1 MRWLRPACHHKE
13 TENPKGS
20 RRKINPMSVTVEKQ
34 EKNMV
39 KLTIEVPA
47 EEVAAAEQRAYQKN
61 KGKIAVPGFRKGKA
75 PRSIIEKMYGPDVFL
90 EEAVNDI
97 LPDAYEAA
105 CKESGLEIT
114 SRPVLDYTQVE
125 HGKSLIFVA
134 TVATKPEVT
143 LGEYKGLAVDVKPA
157 EVTDED
163 VEAALK
169 KEQEKNATLRDV
181 DGRPVQE
188 GDTVTLNYAGTVDGV
203 AFEGGTA
210 NEQELVIG
218 SHQFIPGFEEQMV
231 GMNIDEE
238 RDLNVKFPEAYH
250 AKELAGKDAVFHVK
264 VLSISEKE
272 LPELNDEFASDV
284 SEFETLDA
292 YKEDLKKKL
301 LEQKEKEATAAK
313 EDAVLA
319 KAVENASME
328 IPDPMIESQAE
339 DMVNEFGER
348 LQMQGMQLEQY
359 LKYTG
364 MSMKQIVDQYKE
376 QAKKRIQGRLV
387 LEAIVKAENIEATEE
402 DVEEGLKKLAADYQM
417 DIDKVR
423 GFFDDESMVSYKKD
437 LATQKALDLIV
448 AESK

>member
-1 MRWLRPACHHKE
+1 
-13 TENPKGS
+13 
-20 RRKINPMSVTVEKQ
+20 
-34 EKNMV
+34 
-39 KLTIEVPA
+39 
-47 EEVAAAEQRAYQKN
+47 
-61 KGKIAVPGFRKGKA
+61 
-75 PRSIIEKMYGPDVFL
+75 
-90 EEAVNDI
+90 
-97 LPDAYEAA
+97 
-105 CKESGLEIT
+105 
-114 SRPVLDYTQVE
+114 
-125 HGKSLIFVA
+125 
-134 TVATKPEVT
+134 
-143 LGEYKGLAVDVKPA
+143 
-157 EVTDED
+157 
-163 VEAALK
+163 
-169 KEQEKNATLRDV
+169 
-181 DGRPVQE
+181 
-188 GDTVTLNYAGTVDGV
+188 V

-231 GMNIDEE
+231 GMSIDEE

>member
-1 MRWLRPACHHKE
+1 
-13 TENPKGS
+13 
-20 RRKINPMSVTVEKQ
+20 MSVTVEKQ
-34 EKNMV
+34 EKSMV

-47 EEVAAAEQRAYQKN
+47 EEVAAAEQRAYNKN
-61 KGKIAVPGFRKGKA
+61 KNKIAVPGFRKGKA
-75 PRSIIEKMYGPDVFL
+75 PRSIIEKIYGPDVFL

-143 LGEYKGLAVDVKPA
+143 LGEYKGLAVDLKPV
-157 EVTDED
+157 EVTDEE
-163 VEAALK
+163 VEAELK
-169 KEQEKNATLRDV
+169 KEQDKNATLRDV

-218 SHQFIPGFEEQMV
+218 SHTFIPGFEEQMI
-231 GMNIDEE
+231 GMEIDEE

-292 YKEDLKKKL
+292 YKEDLKKQL
-301 LEQKEKEATAAK
+301 LEKKEKEAKAAK

-319 KAVENASME
+319 KAVENATME

-364 MSMKQIVDQYKE
+364 MSMKQIVDQYKD
-376 QAKKRIQGRLV
+376 QAKKRIEGRLV
-387 LEAIVKAENIEATEE
+387 LEAIVKAEGIEATEE
-402 DVEEGLKKLAADYQM
+402 DVEEGLKKLADDYKM
-417 DIDKVR
+417 DIEKVR
-423 GFFDDESMVSYKKD
+423 GFFDDESMVNYKKD
-437 LATQKALDLIV
+437 LATQKALDLLV

>member
-1 MRWLRPACHHKE
+1 
-13 TENPKGS
+13 
-20 RRKINPMSVTVEKQ
+20 MSVTVEKQ

-75 PRSIIEKMYGPDVFL
+75 PRSIIEKRYGPDVFL

-114 SRPVLDYTQVE
+114 SCPVLDYTQVE

-188 GDTVTLNYAGTVDGV
+188 GDTVTLNYAGTVNGV

-387 LEAIVKAENIEATEE
+387 LEAIVKAENIEVTEE
-402 DVEEGLKKLAADYQM
+402 DVTAGLQKLAADYQM

-423 GFFDDESMVSYKKD
+423 GFFDDDSMENYKKD

>member
-1 MRWLRPACHHKE
+1 
-13 TENPKGS
+13 
-20 RRKINPMSVTVEKQ
+20 MSVTVEKQ

>member
-1 MRWLRPACHHKE
+1 
-13 TENPKGS
+13 
-20 RRKINPMSVTVEKQ
+20 MSVTVEKQ

-402 DVEEGLKKLAADYQM
+402 DVEEGLQKLAADYQM

-423 GFFDDESMVSYKKD
+423 GFFDDDSMENYKKD

>member
-1 MRWLRPACHHKE
+1 
-13 TENPKGS
+13 
-20 RRKINPMSVTVEKQ
+20 MSVTVEKQ

-188 GDTVTLNYAGTVDGV
+188 GDTVTLNYAGTVNGV

-402 DVEEGLKKLAADYQM
+402 DVEEGLKTLAADYQM

>member
-1 MRWLRPACHHKE
+1 
-13 TENPKGS
+13 
-20 RRKINPMSVTVEKQ
+20 MSVTVEKQ

-114 SRPVLDYTQVE
+114 SRPVMDYTQVE

-157 EVTDED
+157 EVTDEE

-169 KEQEKNATLRDV
+169 KEQDKNATLRDV

>member
-1 MRWLRPACHHKE
+1 
-13 TENPKGS
+13 
-20 RRKINPMSVTVEKQ
+20 MSVTVEKQ

-157 EVTDED
+157 EVTDEE

-169 KEQEKNATLRDV
+169 KEQDKNATLRDV

-218 SHQFIPGFEEQMV
+218 SHTFIPGFEEQMI
-231 GMNIDEE
+231 GMNVDEE

-250 AKELAGKDAVFHVK
+250 AKDLAGKDAVFHVK

-301 LEQKEKEATAAK
+301 LEQKEKEAKAAK

-376 QAKKRIQGRLV
+376 QAKKRIEGRLV

-417 DIDKVR
+417 DIEKVR

>member
-1 MRWLRPACHHKE
+1 
-13 TENPKGS
+13 
-20 RRKINPMSVTVEKQ
+20 MSVTVEKQ

-231 GMNIDEE
+231 GMNIDED
-238 RDLNVKFPEAYH
+238 RYLNVKFPEAYH

>member
-1 MRWLRPACHHKE
+1 
-13 TENPKGS
+13 
-20 RRKINPMSVTVEKQ
+20 MSVTVEKQ
-34 EKNMV
+34 EKNMA

-47 EEVAAAEQRAYQKN
+47 EEVAAAEQRAYNKN

-105 CKESGLEIT
+105 CRESGLEIT

-134 TVATKPEVT
+134 TVAVKPEVT
-143 LGEYKGLAVDVKPA
+143 LGEYKGLAVEVKPA
-157 EVTDED
+157 EVTDEE
-163 VEAALK
+163 VEAELK
-169 KEQEKNATLRDV
+169 KEQEKNSTLRDV

-210 NEQELVIG
+210 EEQELVIG

-231 GMNIDEE
+231 GMNVDEE
-238 RDLNVKFPEAYH
+238 RDLFVKFPEAYH
-250 AKELAGKDAVFHVK
+250 AKDLAGKDAVFHVK

-301 LEQKEKEATAAK
+301 LEKKEQEAKTEKEN
-313 EDAVLA
+313 AVLA

-328 IPDPMIESQAE
+328 IPDAMIESQAE

-364 MSMKQIVDQYKE
+364 MSMTQIVNQYKE
-376 QAKKRIQGRLV
+376 QAKKRIEGRLV
-387 LEAIVKAENIEATEE
+387 LEAIVKAENIEVTED
-402 DVEEGLKKLAADYQM
+402 DVNEGLKKLADEYQM
-417 DIDKVR
+417 EIDKVKT
-423 GFFDDESMVSYKKD
+423 FFDEDSMTSYKKD
-437 LATQKALDLIV
+437 LATQKALDMIT
-448 AESK
+448 AAAK

>member
-1 MRWLRPACHHKE
+1 
-13 TENPKGS
+13 
-20 RRKINPMSVTVEKQ
+20 MSVTVEKQ

-47 EEVAAAEQRAYQKN
+47 EEVSAAEQRAYQKN

-97 LPDAYEAA
+97 LQDAYEAA

>member
-1 MRWLRPACHHKE
+1 
-13 TENPKGS
+13 
-20 RRKINPMSVTVEKQ
+20 MSVTVEKQ
-34 EKNMV
+34 EKSMV

-47 EEVAAAEQRAYQKN
+47 EEVAAAEQRAYNKN
-61 KGKIAVPGFRKGKA
+61 KSKIAVPGFRKGKA

-143 LGEYKGLAVDVKPA
+143 LGEYKGLEVDVKPA

-163 VEAALK
+163 VEAELK
-169 KEQEKNATLRDV
+169 KEQEKNSTLRDV
-181 DGRPVQE
+181 DDRPVQE

-210 NEQELVIG
+210 NEQDLVIG

-238 RDLNVKFPEAYH
+238 RDLHVTFPTEYH

-284 SEFETLDA
+284 SEFDTLDA

-301 LEQKEKEATAAK
+301 LEKKEKEAKTEK
-313 EDAVLA
+313 ENAVLA

-339 DMVNEFGER
+339 DMVQEFGER

-376 QAKKRIQGRLV
+376 QAKKRIEGRLV
-387 LEAIVKAENIEATEE
+387 LEAIVKAEGIEATEE
-402 DVEEGLKKLAADYQM
+402 DVEEGLKKLADDYKM
-417 DIDKVR
+417 ELDKVR

-437 LATQKALDLIV
+437 LATQKALDLLV

>member
-1 MRWLRPACHHKE
+1 
-13 TENPKGS
+13 
-20 RRKINPMSVTVEKQ
+20 MSVTVEKQ

-47 EEVAAAEQRAYQKN
+47 EEVAAAEQRAYNKN

-90 EEAVNDI
+90 EEAINDV
-97 LPDAYEAA
+97 LPEAYEAA

-143 LGEYKGLAVDVKPA
+143 LGEYKGLEVDVKPA
-157 EVTDED
+157 EVTEEE
-163 VEAALK
+163 VEAELK
-169 KEQEKNATLRDV
+169 KEQEKNSTLRDV
-181 DGRPVQE
+181 DGRPVQD
-188 GDTVTLNYAGTVDGV
+188 GDTVCLNYAGTVDGV
-203 AFEGGTA
+203 AFDGGTA
-210 NEQELVIG
+210 DNQELVIG
-218 SHQFIPGFEEQMV
+218 SHTFIPGFEEQMI

-301 LEQKEKEATAAK
+301 LEKKEKEAKTEK
-313 EDAVLA
+313 ENAVLA

-328 IPDPMIESQAE
+328 IPDAMIESQAE

-364 MSMKQIVDQYKE
+364 MSMTQIVNQYKD
-376 QAKKRIQGRLV
+376 QAKKRIEGRLV
-387 LEAIVKAENIEATEE
+387 LEAIVKAEGIEATEE
-402 DVEEGLKKLAADYQM
+402 DVEEGLKKLAEDYQM
-417 DIDKVR
+417 DVDKVR
-423 GFFDDESMVSYKKD
+423 TFFDDESMVSYKKD
-437 LATQKALDLIV
+437 LATQKALDLLV
-448 AESK
+448 AAAK